1 MNSTQRTELQ
11 EIILSKIAAILDVEY
26 HEPVSSITIEDV
38 SARIA
43 FKADP
48 LLNEL
53 RLALD
58 RLSRNEFGNCI
69 FCKEE
74 IPVHVLYSLPTAHF
88 CERCANILR
97 CRTHSAAWLHA

>member
-1 MNSTQRTELQ
+1 MNNNQQTELQ
-11 EIILSKIAAILDVEY
+11 EIILARIATILDRVY
-26 HEPVSSITIEDV
+26 DEPVSSIALEDV

-53 RLALD
+53 RLALE
-58 RLSRNEFGNCI
+58 RLSRHEFGNCI

-74 IPVHVLYSLPTAHF
+74 IPVNVLYEVPTAHF